1 MNASSSECTR
11 TRQVPGEQRGLQTC
25 IDSEFNYAK
34 TFVCMRICAYGRDG
48 AIFVQEEA
56 ARPAGQCNIHDK
68 YFNFAFPHHFMEIQM
83 AAAAN
88 FPFGFPIVLS
98 AFWAFEH
105 LSRRRACWAWTAQ
118 PYSMSSENAKILLVY
133 SFIVYTELART
144 AQLTVL
150 FTLDAAS
157 MNTKARGPQRSID
170 NIPRQLHCG
179 LSPQYC
185 T

>member
-11 TRQVPGEQRGLQTC
+11 TRQVPGVQRGLQTC

-98 AFWAFEH
+98 AFWAFDQMSAACRGAGPVGLGLLNEFRECENSSCLFFYCLH
-105 LSRRRACWAWTAQ
+105 WISKNCAINSFVYTRRRFNEHEGTW
-118 PYSMSSENAKILLVY
+118 P
-133 SFIVYTELART
+133 
-144 AQLTVL
+144 
-150 FTLDAAS
+150 
-157 MNTKARGPQRSID
+157 TKK
-170 NIPRQLHCG
+170 HW
-179 LSPQYC
+179 QYF
-185 T
+185 

>member
-48 AIFVQEEA
+48 AIFVQDEA

-88 FPFGFPIVLS
+88 FPFGFPIVFS
-98 AFWAFEH
+98 AF
-105 LSRRRACWAWTAQ
+105 
-118 PYSMSSENAKILLVY
+118 
-133 SFIVYTELART
+133 
-144 AQLTVL
+144 
-150 FTLDAAS
+150 
-157 MNTKARGPQRSID
+157 
-170 NIPRQLHCG
+170 
-179 LSPQYC
+179 
-185 T
+185 